1 MDIRGSYG
9 AGKEGRQ
16 GIRAHVMGLIE
27 CVAKDLMEHEND
39 GGQGETARATSADQT
54 Q

>member
-1 MDIRGSYG
+1 
-9 AGKEGRQ
+9 
-16 GIRAHVMGLIE
+16 MGLIE

-39 GGQGETARATSADQT
+39 GSQGEIARTTSADQT